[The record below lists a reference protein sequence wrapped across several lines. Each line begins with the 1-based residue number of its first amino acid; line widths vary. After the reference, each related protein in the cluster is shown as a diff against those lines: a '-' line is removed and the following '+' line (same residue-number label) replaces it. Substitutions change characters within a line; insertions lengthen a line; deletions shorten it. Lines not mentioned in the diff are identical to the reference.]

1 MLSDTLWF
9 KPQIL
14 SQVKDLLNLQNLGKF
29 SEDNSFGSDFRDL

>member
-14 SQVKDLLNLQNLGKF
+14 SQVKDLLNLQNLDKF
-29 SEDNSFGSDFRDL
+29 FEDNSFGSDFRDL